1 MIASAIIPAG
11 EYVATADQRLVMYNV
26 PWAHYEVQLALRGE
40 ASVPRMAYLE
50 GVLELMTP
58 SKGHERT
65 THYLGRLVE
74 MYALERDVTL
84 SSYGS
89 WTLKASPDQAGAEP
103 DECYLFGPDQDRDR
117 PDLVIEVIWTSGNI
131 DKLAIYRRLRIPE
144 VWFWQDGRLSVHVLD
159 GLSYRAVERSTFLPE
174 LDLTALCTFLDRP
187 TQTEAVRDFRTY
199 LRTADSPPAR

>member
-1 MIASAIIPAG
+1 MTPAAVPAG
-11 EYVATADQRLVMYNV
+11 EYVSTADQRLVMYNV

-65 THYLGRLVE
+65 AASIGTLIQA
-74 MYALERDVTL
+74 YAFERDIL
-84 SSYGS
+84 LQAYGS
-89 WTLKASPDQAGAEP
+89 WTLKGSPDQAGAEP
-103 DECYLFGPDQDRDR
+103 DECFLFGPDQDRDR
-117 PDLVIEVIWTSGNI
+117 PDLVIEVIWTSGSI

-159 GLSYRAVERSTFLPE
+159 GVTYRAVERSTFLPE
-174 LDLTALCTFLDRP
+174 LDLTVLCSFLDRR
-187 TQTEAVRDFRTY
+187 TQTEAVRDFREH
-199 LRTADSPPAR
+199 LRRG